1 LAARETGQSVFAFL
15 IVPLARRFVS
25 STPSVHEAPSSGVR
39 DWLAEIAAGQAELDR
54 FLEDVFT
61 RVEGLLAEFGR
72 RQQACDIDRG
82 RREAELRAERE
93 RLQEAAARQPD
104 PPSAAATAQQELIC
118 QMVAELQQGR
128 DALKEVIAAAEGQ
141 VSGWSQTGVELAKAR
156 DAFLRHANQARS
168 GEPAAQAESRRA
180 LEEQVRRQA
189 EDLSQV
195 QQERATLERELEIVR
210 HHAAELSET
219 LSQQGRQMLE
229 ERERW
234 SDELKRIRRVLE
246 NVAQRQLAQPA
257 AEPRPAVAAVDVP
270 TGAERTPADE
280 PAGDPVLDS
289 VITQFETLQ
298 KDLARRRKA
307 AAG

>member
-1 LAARETGQSVFAFL
+1 VGNPPSAYEAQSD
-15 IVPLARRFVS
+15 
-25 STPSVHEAPSSGVR
+25 GVR
-39 DWLAEIAAGQAELDR
+39 DGLAEIAAGQAELDR

-72 RQQACDIDRG
+72 HQRAWEVDCG
-82 RREAELRAERE
+82 HREAELRAERE
-93 RLQEAAARQPD
+93 RVQEAAPV
-104 PPSAAATAQQELIC
+104 AQQELIS

-128 DALKEVIAAAEGQ
+128 DAMHAVIAAAEGQ
-141 VSGWSQTGVELAKAR
+141 ASGWSQAGVELAKAR
-156 DAFLRHANQARS
+156 DAFLQHAKPAPTA
-168 GEPAAQAESRRA
+168 EPPAQAESRRA
-180 LEEQVRRQA
+180 LEEQVRRQG
-189 EDLSQV
+189 EELSQV

-210 HHAAELSET
+210 HRAAELSET
-219 LSQQGRQMLE
+219 LSLQGRQMIE

-257 AEPRPAVAAVDVP
+257 GEPRSTVAAVDVAA
-270 TGAERTPADE
+270 GAGKAPVEE
-280 PAGDPVLDS
+280 SAGDPVLDS